1 MDHVLKKWAE
11 LPPQKR
17 QVLKMMLKEEGIDFL
32 SIPIVRHPRNRESY
46 PLSFG
51 QQRLWFLEQFEPG
64 SPLYNIPFAIRL
76 KGKLDVAALEQSLRE
91 LVRRHE
97 ILRTVFCNQQGEP
110 RQVIREQLDVPLKQF
125 DLSGLAPADQ
135 EQEVPR
141 LARQWARQPFDLEN
155 GPLFR
160 YQLLRLAEDEHI
172 FLLTMHHIISDG
184 WSTGV
189 LVAEVAQ
196 LYTAF
201 HKGRP
206 SPLPELAVQYVD
218 YAIWQREWMDEV
230 GLEDHLKF
238 WKQELAGIPELLELP
253 TDRPRPRLQ
262 TYNGATLKFQIP
274 ENLSKQLQ
282 QLCKQQDVTLF
293 MLLLAAFQTLLFRY
307 SGQDDLTV
315 GTPVANRNH
324 SEIEHLI
331 GFFVNTL
338 VLRGNFEE
346 RPTFREYLQ
355 RVKTQTLEAFAHQD
369 MPFEKLVEVL
379 QPSRDMSHTPLFQ
392 TMFVLHNTPLQP
404 LQLPDLTIEVLD
416 LDTGMAKFDL
426 ILNVFETGAYLDGFI
441 EYNTDLFTETTIQRM
456 VNHYTRLLWGIV
468 RDPDCSVVEI
478 PMLSAEE
485 RKALVGQGGGVIQQ
499 APPRTT
505 VMERIAHHAKKIPNA
520 VAVRIGKD
528 QLTYAELEQRSSQ
541 LAQYLQRRGVQ
552 PGAFVGLGVD
562 RSLDMVVGLLAIWKI
577 RAVYVPLDPD
587 YPLERLEYIA
597 RDAGLGAILTH
608 ARLKGLFED
617 IPVEKIVLDK
627 ERPLRSQKAVDF
639 EVFSPYP
646 EDSAYVIYT
655 SGSTG
660 LPKGVVVSHQALA
673 EHILQMVSIYQVT
686 PEDRYLAFAAM
697 NFDAALEQTL
707 TPLVAGATLVLRD
720 GDVWLP
726 ADFHQKVKQYQLT
739 VINPPTVYWEELA
752 YEWAQQPERATDLPI
767 RLVIAGGDAMHLEA
781 VRRWHQTPLR
791 TVRLLNA
798 YGPTEATI
806 TTSLYEVPLDYET
819 SVGLPVV
826 PIGQPLPNRKYYIL
840 DEIGQPVPDGIPGE
854 LYIGGHMLANGYL
867 HRPDLTARHFV
878 PDPFTNDDGAR
889 MYRTGDRVRRRL
901 DGQLEFLGR
910 VDTQVK
916 VRGFRIELGEI
927 ETILNGHNQIQQAV
941 VAVRAEAGGQKRLV
955 AYFKPAKGAP
965 VSITHLRTYLRQRL
979 PEYMIPAIFM
989 EVDHFP
995 KTPSGKIDRR
1005 ALPEPEG
1012 LRPELSSRYLA
1023 PRTPIEQEL
1032 AQIAA
1037 EVLKLD
1043 RVGVQDNFFELGGH
1057 SMLAV
1062 KVIARIQEKYQV
1074 NLPLRTLFESP
1085 TVEGL
1090 AMAITQLQ
1098 AQQQD
1103 HQQLEQLLDELE
1115 NLSDEDARKL
1125 LNE

>member
-1 MDHVLKKWAE
+1 MDEVLKKWAE

-32 SIPIVRHPRNRESY
+32 SIPIVRHPRNQESY

-97 ILRTVFCNQQGEP
+97 ILRTVFRSEQGEP

-125 DLSGLAPADQ
+125 DLSGLSPADQ
-135 EQEVPR
+135 AQEVQR

-160 YQLLRLAEDEHI
+160 YQLLRLKEDEHV

-201 HKGRP
+201 RQGQP
-206 SPLPELAVQYVD
+206 SPLPELPVQYVD
-218 YAIWQREWMDEV
+218 YAIWQREWMDES

-238 WKQELAGIPELLELP
+238 WKQELAGIPDLLELP
-253 TDRPRPRLQ
+253 TDRPRPRVQ
-262 TYNGATLKFQIP
+262 TYNGATFKFQIP
-274 ENLSKQLQ
+274 EDLSRQLR
-282 QLCKQQDVTLF
+282 QLCKQEDVTLF
-293 MLLLAAFQTLLFRY
+293 MLMLAAFQTLLFRY
-307 SGQDDLTV
+307 SGQEDLTV

-338 VLRGNFEE
+338 VLRGNFED
-346 RPTFREYLQ
+346 RPTFREYLK
-355 RVKTQTLEAFAHQD
+355 RLKARTLDAFAHQD

-426 ILNVFETGAYLDGFI
+426 ILNVFEAGTHLDGFI
-441 EYNTDLFTETTIQRM
+441 EYNTDLFTEGTIQRM
-456 VNHYTRLLWGIV
+456 VNHYLTLLQGIV
-468 RDPDCSVVEI
+468 QNPDRSVVDI
-478 PMLSAEE
+478 PMLPPEE
-485 RKALVGQGGGVIQQ
+485 RQALVGELAGTIQQ
-499 APPRTT
+499 ETPKTT
-505 VMERIAHHAKKIPNA
+505 VLERIAHHAKKTPDA
-520 VAVRIGKD
+520 TAVRIGEE
-528 QLTYAELEQRSSQ
+528 QLTYAGLERASSQ
-541 LAQYLQRRGVQ
+541 LAQYLHQRGVGH
-552 PGAFVGLGVD
+552 GAFVGLGVD
-562 RSLDMVVGLLAIWKI
+562 RSLDMVVGLLAIWKVG
-577 RAVYVPLDPD
+577 AVYVPLDPD

-597 RDAGLGAILTH
+597 QDAGLACILTH
-608 ARLKGLFED
+608 ARLKELFGN
-617 IPVEKIVLDK
+617 IPVEKIVLDE
-627 ERPLRSQKAVDF
+627 ERQQISQMSAESVGR
-639 EVFSPYP
+639 PAQP
-646 EDSAYVIYT
+646 EDPAYVIYT

-660 LPKGVVVSHQALA
+660 LPKGVVVRHAALA
-673 EHILQMVSIYQVT
+673 EHIIQMASIYQVT

-720 GDVWLP
+720 GDIWLP
-726 ADFHQKVKQYQLT
+726 ADFHQKVKHYQLT

-752 YEWAQQPERATDLPI
+752 YEWSQHPDRAADLPI

-781 VRRWHQTPLR
+781 VRRWHQTPLKG
-791 TVRLLNA
+791 VRLLNA

-806 TTSLYEVPLDYET
+806 TTSLYEVPQDYET

-826 PIGQPLPNRKYYIL
+826 PIGQPLANRKYYIL
-840 DEIGQPVPDGIPGE
+840 DENDQPVPIGVPGE
-854 LYIGGHMLANGYL
+854 LVIGGHMLADGYL
-867 HRPDLTARHFV
+867 HRPELTARHFV
-878 PDPFTNDDGAR
+878 PDPFAGDPGAR
-889 MYRTGDRVRRRL
+889 MYRTGDRVRRRP

-916 VRGFRIELGEI
+916 IRGFRIELGEI
-927 ETILNGHNQIQQAV
+927 ETVLNGHEQIQQAV
-941 VAVRAEAGGQKRLV
+941 VTVREEAGGQKRLV
-955 AYFKPAKGAP
+955 AYFKPKKKAQ
-965 VSITHLRTYLRQRL
+965 VSINALRTYLRQRL
-979 PEYMIPAIFM
+979 PEYMIPALFM
-989 EVDHFP
+989 EVEAFP

-1012 LRPELSSRYLA
+1012 VRPELSSRYVA

-1037 EVLKLD
+1037 EVLGLD

-1103 HQQLEQLLDELE
+1103 DEQLEQLLDELE
-1115 NLSDEDARKL
+1115 NLSDEEARKL